1 MRALQALQA
10 PSIRYAGQGWVN
22 LGFGYECHG
31 VVNAARLDY
40 LASVANAHAAST
52 YTPFWRSCL
61 ELLGCDFLRNR
72 RIKKYFPMA
81 DKAGIAN

>member
-1 MRALQALQA
+1 MRALQALKA

-40 LASVANAHAAST
+40 LASVANAHAASSH
-52 YTPFWRSCL
+52 TPFWRRCL
-61 ELLGCDFLRNR
+61 KSPDCGFLRNR

-81 DKAGIAN
+81 TKQA